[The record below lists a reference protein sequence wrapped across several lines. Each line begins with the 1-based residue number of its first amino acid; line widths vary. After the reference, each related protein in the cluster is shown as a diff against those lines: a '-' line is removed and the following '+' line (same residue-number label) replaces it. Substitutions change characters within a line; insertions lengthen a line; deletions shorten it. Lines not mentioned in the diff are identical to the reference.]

1 MEDDDAFISSPL
13 GDGALDFAVG
23 VIAVVLLLLPTAI
36 WLTVV
41 LLRSRK

>member
-1 MEDDDAFISSPL
+1 MEDDDAFISSPM
-13 GDGALDFAVG
+13 GDGALDLAVG
-23 VIAVVLLLLPTAI
+23 VMVVLLLLPTAI

>member
-1 MEDDDAFISSPL
+1 MEDDDAFISSPM

-23 VIAVVLLLLPTAI
+23 VMVVLLLLPTVI

-41 LLRSRK
+41 LLRSRR